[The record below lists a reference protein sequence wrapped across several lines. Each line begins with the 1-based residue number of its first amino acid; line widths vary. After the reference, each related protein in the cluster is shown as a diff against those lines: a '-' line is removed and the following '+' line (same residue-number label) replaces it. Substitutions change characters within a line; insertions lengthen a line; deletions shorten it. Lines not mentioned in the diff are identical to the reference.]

1 MTKQPF
7 IDIDMLDILG
17 HLYNMDGHKI
27 ETEDLVD
34 NKKLI
39 QPNFTKFLSPPKTL
53 QVTIREPPISK
64 GPTSAP
70 YTRPCCFSTI
80 TGVEGGTAKESILI
94 IKVRNS
100 FLGSALEVKDLMGQT
115 RCNIMI
121 DWGNPP
127 DNPFNIIYERAALL
141 QREMI

>member
-1 MTKQPF
+1 MPLRGGVGPL
-7 IDIDMLDILG
+7 MANAIL
-17 HLYNMDGHKI
+17 
-27 ETEDLVD
+27 
-34 NKKLI
+34 
-39 QPNFTKFLSPPKTL
+39 NFHFDYLTPSL
-53 QVTIREPPISK
+53 
-64 GPTSAP
+64 
-70 YTRPCCFSTI
+70 
-80 TGVEGGTAKESILI
+80 
-94 IKVRNS
+94 IKVRSS